1 MIPLM
6 MQKDYSPKGWL
17 GLILGTRLWY
27 AMWDADKD
35 DDAAFERRL
44 ASVLREIAD
53 RGKLMVAEAVP
64 PERMP
69 APAPAPTPA
78 PVPAPAPAP
87 APAAAAPA
95 SAPALIPA
103 PAPAPAMVRAPDQ
116 TSFSPTL
123 HRTVPS
129 VVEVERPS
137 GGSSVMGGSLGE
149 LAAFMERQQ
158 CLQMEREDKME
169 AKLESQRLEAKAERA
184 ALEAKVESQRVALE
198 AKVESQRVALEAKVE
213 SQRVALEAKVES
225 DRMAQH
231 ARLEEMRLASDNE
244 RRDKEVREQCLFH
257 LP

>member
-6 MQKDYSPKGWL
+6 MQKDYAPKGWL

-27 AMWDADKD
+27 AMWDADQD

-44 ASVLREIAD
+44 SSVVREIAD

-64 PERMP
+64 PEPMP
-69 APAPAPTPA
+69 APAPAPAQAPA
-78 PVPAPAPAP
+78 PPAAASAPTAPVAQLARVPAPAATPTFTTAP
-87 APAAAAPA
+87 A
-95 SAPALIPA
+95 PA
-103 PAPAPAMVRAPDQ
+103 PAPAPAMVRAPNQ
-116 TSFSPTL
+116 TFSPTL

-213 SQRVALEAKVES
+213 S

-244 RRDKEVREQCLFH
+244 RRDKEVREQCLFQ